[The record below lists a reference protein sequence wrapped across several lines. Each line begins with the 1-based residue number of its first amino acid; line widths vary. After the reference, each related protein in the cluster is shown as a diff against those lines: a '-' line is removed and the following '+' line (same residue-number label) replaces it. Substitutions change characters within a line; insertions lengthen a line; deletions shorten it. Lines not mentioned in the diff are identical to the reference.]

1 MANKA
6 MDIRKQLFTRHAI
19 TAFTMAAM
27 LAFPCIVKA
36 ELSSEPAD
44 KSRIEK
50 VSDEEIALLLEQQKL
65 LVPSFLGMQQKI
77 KLLHDELD
85 AVKLQLV
92 QLGVS
97 PSNAASPM
105 LLVTAGTQK
114 KNLTPAIAVNQTT
127 LPQDS
132 PYPQNELIAALAGML
147 FILTLWLGS
156 RYYIKIKSRNRTSW
170 QQDTGTIPK
179 PANDAAPK
187 ICVSPT
193 TKPAQVDSGQAQPAA
208 LPPKANTARNAAFSS
223 AHPHKK
229 IERKVSEDDSMLEEA
244 GLYAANGRMDK
255 AAGILQ
261 EIIKRNPAKVD
272 AWTLLLSVYSALCK
286 VPDFESTA
294 REFLKHH
301 KASPSWSGIK
311 VLGRTLD
318 RDNPLYADQGSHI
331 SAAPLLPDTLNWHRP
346 IGDILIEMGV
356 LPKREILKYLDD
368 FDPKQHGRFGGYLV
382 ARKAITIAQLDQ
394 ALLQQQGVNA
404 EAKPGDLPSLQD
416 IEKFLVDFDPK
427 QHGSVSKFLASHN
440 IVTPEQLGQLLRQ
453 TSNQGVAAKNLQAG
467 GTTIFGELSAS

>member
-1 MANKA
+1 
-6 MDIRKQLFTRHAI
+6 MDIRKRLFTWHAI

-27 LAFPCIVKA
+27 LALPCIVKA
-36 ELSSEPAD
+36 EISSEPAD

-65 LVPSFLGMQQKI
+65 LVPSFLDMQQKLR
-77 KLLHDELD
+77 LLHDELD

-97 PSNAASPM
+97 PSNAAAPM
-105 LLVTAGTQK
+105 LLATAGIQK
-114 KNLTPAIAVNQTT
+114 KSLTPAIAVNQMTS
-127 LPQDS
+127 PQDR
-132 PYPQNELIAALAGML
+132 PYPQNELIAVLAGML
-147 FILTLWLGS
+147 FILILWLGS
-156 RYYIKIKSRNRTSW
+156 RYYIKIKSRNRTSS
-170 QQDTGTIPK
+170 QQDAGTIPK
-179 PANDAAPK
+179 PANDATPK

-193 TKPAQVDSGQAQPAA
+193 IKQPAQVDSGQAQPVA
-208 LPPKANTARNAAFSS
+208 LSPKASTARNAAFSS

-229 IERKVSEDDSMLEEA
+229 IEKKVSEDDSMLEEA

-272 AWTLLLSVYSALCK
+272 GWTLLLSVYSALCK
-286 VPDFESTA
+286 VPDFERTA

-301 KASPSWSGIK
+301 KTSPSWSGIK

-416 IEKFLVDFDPK
+416 IEKFLVGFDPK

-440 IVTPEQLGQLLRQ
+440 IVTPEQLGQLFRQ
-453 TSNQGVAAKNLQAG
+453 TSNQGVAAKNLQSD
-467 GTTIFGELSAS
+467 GTTIFGELSTS

>member
-6 MDIRKQLFTRHAI
+6 MDIRKQLFTRLAI

-36 ELSSEPAD
+36 EPPSEPSD
-44 KSRIEK
+44 KSRIKK

-65 LVPSFLGMQQKI
+65 LVPSFLDMQQKI

-97 PSNAASPM
+97 PSNAAAPM
-105 LLVTAGTQK
+105 LLATAGTQK
-114 KNLTPAIAVNQTT
+114 KSLTPVIAVNQMT

-147 FILTLWLGS
+147 FILTLWLVS
-156 RYYIKIKSRNRTSW
+156 RYYIKIKSRNQTSW
-170 QQDTGTIPK
+170 QQ
-179 PANDAAPK
+179 DAAPK

-193 TKPAQVDSGQAQPAA
+193 TKQPAQVDGGQAQPAA
-208 LPPKANTARNAAFSS
+208 LPPKASTARNAAFSS

-229 IERKVSEDDSMLEEA
+229 IGKKVSEDDSMLEEA

-261 EIIKRNPAKVD
+261 EIIKRNPAKID

-301 KASPSWSGIK
+301 KTSPSWSGIK

-331 SAAPLLPDTLNWHRP
+331 SAAPLLPDTLKWHRP

-382 ARKAITIAQLDQ
+382 ARKAISIAQLDQ

-453 TSNQGVAAKNLQAG
+453 TSNQGVAAKNLRAD
-467 GTTIFGELSAS
+467 GTTIFGELSTS

>member
-1 MANKA
+1 
-6 MDIRKQLFTRHAI
+6 MDIRKQLITRHAI

-65 LVPSFLGMQQKI
+65 LVPSFLDMQQKL

-97 PSNAASPM
+97 PSNAAAPM
-105 LLVTAGTQK
+105 LLATAGVQK
-114 KNLTPAIAVNQTT
+114 KSLTPAIAVNQMT
-127 LPQDS
+127 LQQDS
-132 PYPQNELIAALAGML
+132 TYPQNELIAVLAGML

-156 RYYIKIKSRNRTSW
+156 RYYIKIKSRNRTCW
-170 QQDTGTIPK
+170 QQDAGTIPK
-179 PANDAAPK
+179 PASDAAPK

-193 TKPAQVDSGQAQPAA
+193 TKQPAQVDSGKAQPAA
-208 LPPKANTARNAAFSS
+208 LPPKASTARNAAFSP
-223 AHPHKK
+223 AHPHKQ
-229 IERKVSEDDSMLEEA
+229 IEKKVSEDDSMLEEA

-286 VPDFESTA
+286 VSDFESTA

-301 KASPSWSGIK
+301 KTSPSWSGIK

-404 EAKPGDLPSLQD
+404 NAEVKPGDLPSLQD

-453 TSNQGVAAKNLQAG
+453 TSNQGAAAKNLQADG
-467 GTTIFGELSAS
+467 ITIFGELSTS

>member
-1 MANKA
+1 
-6 MDIRKQLFTRHAI
+6 MDIRKQLFTLHAI

-50 VSDEEIALLLEQQKL
+50 VSDEEIVLLLEQQKL
-65 LVPSFLGMQQKI
+65 LVPSFLDMQQKL
-77 KLLHDELD
+77 KLLHDELE

-97 PSNAASPM
+97 PSNAAAPM
-105 LLVTAGTQK
+105 LLATAGTQK
-114 KNLTPAIAVNQTT
+114 KSLGPAIAVNQMT
-127 LPQDS
+127 LQQDS
-132 PYPQNELIAALAGML
+132 PYPQNEFIAALAGML

-170 QQDTGTIPK
+170 QQDAGTIPK
-179 PANDAAPK
+179 PARDATPK
-187 ICVSPT
+187 ISVSPT
-193 TKPAQVDSGQAQPAA
+193 ARQPAQVDSGQAQPAT
-208 LPPKANTARNAAFSS
+208 LPTKASTARNAAFSP

-229 IERKVSEDDSMLEEA
+229 IEKKVSEDDSMLEEA

-272 AWTLLLSVYSALCK
+272 AWSLLLSVYSALCK
-286 VPDFESTA
+286 VSDFESTA

-301 KASPSWSGIK
+301 KTSPSWSGIK

-356 LPKREILKYLDD
+356 LPEQEILKYLDD

-394 ALLQQQGVNA
+394 ALLLQQGVNA

-416 IEKFLVDFDPK
+416 IEKFLVGFDPK

-440 IVTPEQLGQLLRQ
+440 IVTPEQLRQLLRQ
-453 TSNQGVAAKNLQAG
+453 TSNQGVAEKNLQADG
-467 GTTIFGELSAS
+467 NPIFGELSTS